1 MKKNY
6 GNYLDFYKY
15 LLHVEL
21 LASNTI
27 KNEAKRKIKNLLR
40 INLKYSSK
48 FLAHKKQVIQVLQQ
62 MSKIIA

>member
-48 FLAHKKQVIQVLQQ
+48 FLAHKK
-62 MSKIIA
+62 